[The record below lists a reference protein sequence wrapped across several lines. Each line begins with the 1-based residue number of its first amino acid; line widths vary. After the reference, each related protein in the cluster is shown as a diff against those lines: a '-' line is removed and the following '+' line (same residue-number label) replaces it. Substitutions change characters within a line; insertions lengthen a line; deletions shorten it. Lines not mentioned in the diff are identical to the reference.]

1 MTMHVTQIDTMWF
14 QAHQDREYRLRR
26 QTAAELAQ
34 WPVHPGPDF
43 DPWCII
49 RRADGVMEVFALKVG
64 DTWDDHDLEL
74 ELFFDSLREAA

>member
-1 MTMHVTQIDTMWF
+1 LV
-14 QAHQDREYRLRR
+14 
-26 QTAAELAQ
+26 Q

-74 ELFFDSLREAA
+74 ELFFVSLREAA

>member
-1 MTMHVTQIDTMWF
+1 MHATEIDRLWF
-14 QAHQDREYRLRR
+14 QAHPDRQYRLRC
-26 QTAAELAQ
+26 QTPAEVAR